1 MNQLEKVAAR
11 IPVKQ
16 AADNF
21 WEPLTRVRSEFDHL
35 LDDFWT
41 RPIGL
46 SLTRRIQALSGPAL
60 ELKDKETEYELV
72 AEIPGMKVEDVELK
86 VSDGLLRLTGEKKE
100 KMASCFPNADTAVSK
115 EQSNC
120 HRALITKKLRP
131 RRAMGFCR
139 SIFQKVLRRL
149 NASARSQSPDSF
161 RHSHMCRIC
170 RRQVYSHPSPVVEL
184 PPNEERTRC
193 AEPSPIYLPI
203 DGGNCIIA
211 SCGMCAR

>member
-1 MNQLEKVAAR
+1 MNQLGKVAAR

-60 ELKDKETEYELV
+60 ELKDKGTEYELV

-86 VSDGLLRLTGEKKE
+86 VSDGLLRLTGEKR
-100 KMASCFPNADTAVSK
+100 
-115 EQSNC
+115 EQHEEREDGFLFSERRYGRFE
-120 HRALITKKLRP
+120 RAI
-131 RRAMGFCR
+131 
-139 SIFQKVLRRL
+139 
-149 NASARSQSPDSF
+149 
-161 RHSHMCRIC
+161 
-170 RRQVYSHPSPVVEL
+170 EL
-184 PPNEERTRC
+184 PQGIDHEKITATARDGILSVHLPKSPAAIERERKIPITR
-193 AEPSPIYLPI
+193 
-203 DGGNCIIA
+203 
-211 SCGMCAR
+211 